1 MFKDVKNDYNRFSL
15 KELQK
20 RREVCKF
27 TSERQELIQK
37 FVDKINS
44 QRDSKALKKYGKA
57 TWSQIN
63 GQLKCCTETD
73 LKYLWNMCE
82 KAKHFSAYFWKMR
95 EVNNRKGQFE

>member
-44 QRDSKALKKYGKA
+44 QRDSKALKKCEA
-57 TWSQIN
+57 N
-63 GQLKCCTETD
+63 HCGQLDYIK
-73 LKYLWNMCE
+73 KNI
-82 KAKHFSAYFWKMR
+82 
-95 EVNNRKGQFE
+95 